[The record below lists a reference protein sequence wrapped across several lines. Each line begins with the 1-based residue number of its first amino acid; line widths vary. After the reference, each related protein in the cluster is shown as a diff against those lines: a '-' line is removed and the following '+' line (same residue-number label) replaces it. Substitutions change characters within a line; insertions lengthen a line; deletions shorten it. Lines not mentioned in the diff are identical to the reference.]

1 MGTSMLINTPVPAK
15 NLKRI
20 TIYVPPETLQD
31 LEAWAEV
38 EDRSLSNLGSRL
50 VKDAVDIAKREGKL
64 GDRTKGEKSK

>member
-15 NLKRI
+15 NLKRV

-50 VKDAVDIAKREGKL
+50 VKDAVDTAKREGKL
-64 GDRTKGEKSK
+64 GDRANSKGAK